1 MAQLKNTLLITSI
14 LLLAACAAPFDNNEY
29 SRMVEMRYTVDTAI
43 EQKTCEQPTQMKLV
57 SEKLQADARWW
68 LIYSRYL
75 PKNDLTVTMADAL
88 GAVTKE
94 MAVRYQGPAPSTMY
108 CNLKLKNIRDQLEIV
123 LKTTAGRPR

>member
-1 MAQLKNTLLITSI
+1 MERLKNILLISV
-14 LLLAACAAPFDNNEY
+14 LLLVACAAPFDNNEY
-29 SRMVEMRYTVDTAI
+29 GRMVEMRYTVDTAI
-43 EQKTCEQPTQMKLV
+43 EQKTCDQPAQMKLV

-75 PKNDLTVTMADAL
+75 PKNDLTVTMAEAL

-94 MAVRYQGPAPSTMY
+94 MADRYQGQAPSAMY

-123 LKTTAGRPR
+123 LRTTAGRPR